1 MATNNRGEW
10 KTGLA
15 LLPVRL
21 LIGFYFLRFGYQK
34 CTGDFLAGKALTD
47 SIHSWLPKTHPAFYK
62 EFLESTVLPHATT
75 FAWLVAVG
83 EFAVGLCLLLGLLA
97 RLSAFMGIVMN
108 LNYVMAMGL
117 APLAF
122 HANQL
127 FVAGELAMIIGG
139 AGRFLGFDYF
149 LAKKWPRV
157 PFW

>member
-1 MATNNRGEW
+1 MAANNRGEW

-15 LLPVRL
+15 LLPVRF

-34 CTGDFLAGKALTD
+34 WTGAFLAGKDLAD

-62 EFLESTVLPHATT
+62 EFLETTVLPHAST

-83 EFAVGLCLLLGLLA
+83 EFLVGLCLLIGLLTRFCA
-97 RLSAFMGIVMN
+97 IMGIVMN
-108 LNYVMAMGL
+108 VNYVMAMGL

-127 FVAGELAMIIGG
+127 FVAGELAMLIGG
-139 AGRFLGFDYF
+139 AGRFLGLDYF
-149 LAKKWPRV
+149 LAKRWPGML
-157 PFW
+157 FW

>member
-1 MATNNRGEW
+1 MAATIRGEW

-15 LLPVRL
+15 ILTVRF

-34 CTGDFLAGKALTD
+34 WTGAFLAGKDLAD

-62 EFLESTVLPHATT
+62 EFLETTVLPHAST

-83 EFAVGLCLLLGLLA
+83 EFLVGLCLLIGLLTRFCA
-97 RLSAFMGIVMN
+97 IMGIVMN
-108 LNYVMAMGL
+108 VNYVMAMGL

-127 FVAGELAMIIGG
+127 FVAG
-139 AGRFLGFDYF
+139 GRG
-149 LAKKWPRV
+149 RRSR
-157 PFW
+157 